1 MFKRQSLKIRYYSKS
16 ASPTPPRLFLDIKD
30 LNFNAFYPSVR
41 LTLDLPI
48 KTKHLDS
55 IDFHIKD
62 NIPLDLIV
70 EDKSRFEKIKGIL
83 AFIILLKRYLN
94 RPYFLN
100 AQDWKGQTIPV
111 NNATNGMARE
121 YFVTFRFPPLG

>member
-41 LTLDLPI
+41 LTLELSI

-70 EDKSRFEKIKGIL
+70 EDKSRLEKIKGIL
-83 AFIILLKRYLN
+83 AFIV
-94 RPYFLN
+94 F
-100 AQDWKGQTIPV
+100 
-111 NNATNGMARE
+111 
-121 YFVTFRFPPLG
+121 